1 MDLNN
6 LITPILILA
15 VIVIIARAAIKV
27 VPEYERGIVFRLGR
41 VQEAK
46 GPGIFVIIPL
56 VDQMIRVDMR
66 TVTMDVPTQEAIT
79 RDNVTVKVNAVCYF
93 RVIDPVAAVVN
104 VANYL
109 LATGQIAQTT
119 LRSVLGQS
127 ELDELLSQ
135 RDQINRQ
142 LQQIIDEQTEPW
154 GIKVSIVEV
163 KDLELPQTMQRA
175 MARQAEAEREKRA
188 KVIHAEGELQA
199 SQQLAEAARIMSSE
213 AGALQLRYLQTLN
226 DIAAEHNSTIVFPL
240 PIELLRGFMGPETTT
255 TKSTSNGKP
264 TSPPV

>member
-104 VANYL
+104 VAN
-109 LATGQIAQTT
+109 A
-119 LRSVLGQS
+119 RSRG
-127 ELDELLSQ
+127 
-135 RDQINRQ
+135 RI
-142 LQQIIDEQTEPW
+142 
-154 GIKVSIVEV
+154 VSSLEGGY
-163 KDLELPQTMQRA
+163 DLEALGRSAVAHVRA
-175 MARQAEAEREKRA
+175 
-188 KVIHAEGELQA
+188 LQA
-199 SQQLAEAARIMSSE
+199 
-213 AGALQLRYLQTLN
+213 G
-226 DIAAEHNSTIVFPL
+226 
-240 PIELLRGFMGPETTT
+240 
-255 TKSTSNGKP
+255 
-264 TSPPV
+264 